1 MRADASLPKA
11 KVKGLWLV
19 NDILKHILAK
29 TKRLQILLLV
39 NKHRHIFHFL
49 FLFHEVELFDY
60 ICVLPH
66 TYFFFFFVGG
76 LWFRLL

>member
-1 MRADASLPKA
+1 
-11 KVKGLWLV
+11 
-19 NDILKHILAK
+19 
-29 TKRLQILLLV
+29 V